1 MSIAMFFVVVNNG
14 TINEVMLIKIYGL
27 IALTL
32 RCSNIYKQII
42 LLKMMCM
49 NRSGKNFKPLL
60 ILMWSKLLKIWIS
73 NSIPSNYFYKIKYKF
88 KK

>member
-1 MSIAMFFVVVNNG
+1 VCVYCNVFFVVNNG
-14 TINEVMLIKIYGL
+14 TINEVMLIKFYGL

-49 NRSGKNFKPLL
+49 NRSGKNFIKNMD
-60 ILMWSKLLKIWIS
+60 IQF
-73 NSIPSNYFYKIKYKF
+73 NSI
-88 KK
+88 